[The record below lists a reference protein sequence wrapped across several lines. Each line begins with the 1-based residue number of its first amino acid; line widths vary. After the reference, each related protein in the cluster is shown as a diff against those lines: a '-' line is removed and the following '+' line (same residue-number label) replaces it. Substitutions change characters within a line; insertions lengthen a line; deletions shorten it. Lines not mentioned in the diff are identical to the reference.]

1 MAPNLLPR
9 ERMNNKQQTALAAG
23 ALAVGAALLARGLR
37 SSRTIHFQNRS
48 VIITGGS
55 RGLGLLIARELG
67 REGARLTL
75 AARDQAELERARQ
88 DLESRGIDAATVTCD
103 VGNGTQAAR
112 LIDEVMAKHGRVD
125 VLINNAGIIQV
136 GPLEH
141 MKERDFQDAMAIHF
155 WGPLHTIL
163 ATVPVM
169 RRNGGGRIVNISSIG
184 GKIGVPH
191 LVPYC
196 ASKFALTGLS
206 ESIRGELAKDNI
218 LVTTVCPGLMR
229 TGSPFNAWFK
239 GRHRDEFTWFAI
251 SDSLPLATIDA
262 TRAARQVIE
271 ACRYGDAQLV
281 ISWPAKLAVIA
292 NAVLPEAVALAMG
305 VANQI
310 LPGPTS
316 EAGDQARSGWQSLSE
331 WAPSKLTALSDRAAA
346 ANNELPH

>member
-1 MAPNLLPR
+1 MTS
-9 ERMNNKQQTALAAG
+9 KQQTVLAAG
-23 ALAVGAALLARGLR
+23 AATVGAALMIARGFR
-37 SSRTIHFQNRS
+37 STRAMDFHNRS
-48 VIITGGS
+48 VVITGGS

-75 AARDQAELERARQ
+75 AARDQDELERARM
-88 DLESRGIDAATVTCD
+88 DLESRGFEASIVTCD
-103 VGNGTQAAR
+103 VGERAQAER
-112 LIDEVMAKHGRVD
+112 LVEDVVRKQGRID

-141 MKERDFQDAMAIHF
+141 MKLRDFEDAMAIHF
-155 WGPLHTIL
+155 WGPLHTML
-163 ATVPVM
+163 AAVPAM

-191 LVPYC
+191 LAPYC

-206 ESIRGELAKDNI
+206 DSMRGELAKDNI

-251 SDSLPLATIDA
+251 SDSLPLATIDG
-262 TRAARQVIE
+262 TRAARQVID
-271 ACRYGDAQLV
+271 ACRYGDSELI

-292 NAVLPEAVALAMG
+292 NAVWPEAVALGMNL
-305 VANQI
+305 VNHL
-310 LPGPTS
+310 LPAPTN
-316 EAGDQARSGWQSLSE
+316 EAGDQARSGWQSLSD
-331 WAPSKLTALSDRAAA
+331 WAPSKLTTLTDRAAA
-346 ANNELPH
+346 QNNELPH